1 VNNRRGCGDDR
12 EIKEEMGDGFGKG
25 AREKTDCDI
34 GWANARKLW
43 DKARRFA
50 GDVGGSASKLG
61 KGRNVGEHE
70 VP

>member
-1 VNNRRGCGDDR
+1 VKSRRGCGNNS

-25 AREKTDCDI
+25 AREKTDGDV
-34 GWANARKLW
+34 GWANGRKLG
-43 DKARRFA
+43 DKAGRLA
-50 GDVGGSASKLG
+50 GDIGGSASELG